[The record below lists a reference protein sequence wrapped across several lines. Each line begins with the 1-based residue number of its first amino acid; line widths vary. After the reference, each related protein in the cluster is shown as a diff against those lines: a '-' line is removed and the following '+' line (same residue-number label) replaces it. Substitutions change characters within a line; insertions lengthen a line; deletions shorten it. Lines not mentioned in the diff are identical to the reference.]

1 MQKFFFCT
9 VIAAAEYLFE
19 YKYNPGRGVMY
30 IWVDE
35 ITAIDNL
42 VMYRELMADCAGDWE
57 GSQASEGPS
66 VWEDSTLH

>member
-42 VMYRELMADCAGDWE
+42 VMYRELMADCAGD
-57 GSQASEGPS
+57 
-66 VWEDSTLH
+66 